1 MDCIC
6 VKKESTASNKKTNQ
20 GHGETTM
27 DKASVCSSHDVE
39 KSFDSEIR
47 ELFRLFDTN
56 NDRSISVQ
64 ELDKAMRFLGMSPT
78 QQQITDAMRGL
89 DTNDGRIEFQEF
101 YKFMQAEMTKMDEA
115 DFTNNEETVRSA
127 FRTFDKDGNGY
138 IDEKE
143 LRIAMK
149 KLGEALTDK
158 EMDDMMK
165 QADVDGDGKINYEE
179 FVKIWCEAT

>member
-1 MDCIC
+1 
-6 VKKESTASNKKTNQ
+6 
-20 GHGETTM
+20 
-27 DKASVCSSHDVE
+27 
-39 KSFDSEIR
+39 
-47 ELFRLFDTN
+47 
-56 NDRSISVQ
+56 
-64 ELDKAMRFLGMSPT
+64 MRFLGMSPT
-78 QQQITDAMRGL
+78 QQQITDAMRAL
-89 DTNDGRIEFQEF
+89 DSNGNGRIEFQEF
-101 YKFMQAEMTKMDEA
+101 YTFMQAEMTKLN
-115 DFTNNEETVRSA
+115 FINNQEIVRSA

-138 IDEKE
+138 IDETA

>member
-1 MDCIC
+1 MASS
-6 VKKESTASNKKTNQ
+6 KKAKQ

-27 DKASVCSSHDVE
+27 E
-39 KSFDSEIR
+39 KEIR

-64 ELDKAMRFLGMSPT
+64 ELGKAMRFLGMSPT
-78 QQQITDAMRGL
+78 QQQITDAMSAL
-89 DTNDGRIEFQEF
+89 DTNGNGRIEFQEF
-101 YKFMQAEMTKMDEA
+101 YTFMQAEMTKLNEA
-115 DFTNNEETVRSA
+115 DFINNQDIVRSA

-158 EMDDMMK
+158 ELDDMMK
-165 QADVDGDGKINYEE
+165 QADIDGDGKINYEE